1 MGPNQLDIAAL
12 IKRILSKSTKG
23 TSPTRFTNNHITSPT
38 TNNSSSATSSSHSND
53 FVLYVG
59 DNSTA
64 SKSLFEKS
72 MGNNENESLRGVEVV
87 TALVGKKTSQ
97 ATFYLKTSN
106 EVVDLMDSLA
116 SGFFVF

>member
-23 TSPTRFTNNHITSPT
+23 TSPNRSTNNHITAPT
-38 TNNSSSATSSSHSND
+38 TNNSSSTTHSND

>member
-1 MGPNQLDIAAL
+1 
-12 IKRILSKSTKG
+12 
-23 TSPTRFTNNHITSPT
+23 
-38 TNNSSSATSSSHSND
+38 
-53 FVLYVG
+53 
-59 DNSTA
+59 
-64 SKSLFEKS
+64 